1 MLIFFF
7 GGISM
12 TLWVIAII
20 VFGYLVGCLH
30 GSTVAQWFSG
40 VNLKES
46 GVKNAGASNAT
57 IVLGKRF
64 GALVALI
71 DIGKG
76 VFVVLAVKF
85 IAERFELSV
94 EQLTT
99 LLFLVGA
106 AVVIGHNFPFHMKF
120 NGGKGTATII
130 GVLFALDW
138 RFGVAG
144 FALFIVVALVSDILV
159 YGVFMLYVTFLVAA
173 IWMIGYWPIVIAL
186 ALFAMAVWKHIENIK
201 RIRKETEPRIR
212 AVFKKKKNQANDK

>member
-1 MLIFFF
+1 
-7 GGISM
+7 M
-12 TLWVIAII
+12 TIWIIGII

-64 GALVALI
+64 GALVAII

-76 VFVVLAVKF
+76 IFAILAVRF
-85 IAERFELSV
+85 IAERVGFSV
-94 EQLTT
+94 ESLTA
-99 LLFLVGA
+99 LLFLVGV
-106 AVVIGHNFPFHMKF
+106 AVVFGHNFPFHMKF

-138 RFGVAG
+138 RFGLAG
-144 FALFIVVALVSDILV
+144 LVLFIIVALLTDILV
-159 YGVFMLYVTFLVAA
+159 YGVLMLYGTFLAAA
-173 IWMIGYWPIVIAL
+173 IWMVGVWPIVIAI
-186 ALFAMAVWKHIENIK
+186 ALFVMAIWKHGENIQ
-201 RIRKETEPRIR
+201 RIRNGTEPRIR
-212 AVFKKKKNQANDK
+212 AVFKKK

>member
-1 MLIFFF
+1 
-7 GGISM
+7 M
-12 TLWVIAII
+12 TIWIIGII

-64 GALVALI
+64 GALVAII

-76 VFVVLAVKF
+76 IFAILAVRF
-85 IAERFELSV
+85 IAERVGFSV
-94 EQLTT
+94 ESLTA
-99 LLFLVGA
+99 LLFLVGV
-106 AVVIGHNFPFHMKF
+106 AVVFGHNFPLHMKF

-138 RFGVAG
+138 RFGLAG
-144 FALFIVVALVSDILV
+144 LLLFIIVALLTDILV
-159 YGVFMLYVTFLVAA
+159 YGVLMLYGTFLAAA
-173 IWMIGYWPIVIAL
+173 IWMVGVWPIVIAI
-186 ALFAMAVWKHIENIK
+186 ALFVMAIWKHGENIQ
-201 RIRKETEPRIR
+201 RIRNGTEPRIR
-212 AVFKKKKNQANDK
+212 AVFKKK

>member
-1 MLIFFF
+1 MTIWIV
-7 GGISM
+7 GI
-12 TLWVIAII
+12 II
-20 VFGYLVGCLH
+20 FGYLIGCLH
-30 GSTVAQWFSG
+30 GSTVAQLFSG
-40 VNLKES
+40 VNLKET

-76 VFVVLAVKF
+76 VFAVLAVRF
-85 IAERFELSV
+85 AAERFELPS
-94 EQLTT
+94 EHLTV

-106 AVVIGHNFPFHMKF
+106 AVVFGHNFPFHMKF

-138 RFGVAG
+138 RFGLAG
-144 FALFIVVALVSDILV
+144 LALFVIVALITDILV

-173 IWMIGYWPIVIAL
+173 IWMVGYWPIVIAL
-186 ALFAMAVWKHIENIK
+186 ALFAMAVWKHWENVK
-201 RIRKETEPRIR
+201 RIRNRTEPRIS
-212 AVFKKKKNQANDK
+212 AVFKKKKK

>member
-1 MLIFFF
+1 
-7 GGISM
+7 M
-12 TLWVIAII
+12 TIWIIGII

-64 GALVALI
+64 GALVAII

-76 VFVVLAVKF
+76 IFAILAVRF
-85 IAERFELSV
+85 IAERVGFSV
-94 EQLTT
+94 ESLTA
-99 LLFLVGA
+99 LLFLVGV
-106 AVVIGHNFPFHMKF
+106 AVVFGHNFPFHMKF

-138 RFGVAG
+138 RFGLAG
-144 FALFIVVALVSDILV
+144 LVLFIIVALLTDILV
-159 YGVFMLYVTFLVAA
+159 YGVLMLYGTFLAAA
-173 IWMIGYWPIVIAL
+173 IWMVGVWPIVIAVL
-186 ALFAMAVWKHIENIK
+186 LFVMAIWKHSENIQ
-201 RIRKETEPRIR
+201 RIRNGTEPRIR
-212 AVFKKKKNQANDK
+212 AVFKKK